1 MTISPISEKRKFVVG
16 NRRFDN
22 NVDALQY
29 FSKHPK
35 EPLYFDMGY
44 SFIHNERL
52 WTIEPPKDIK
62 EYLQEHAKHISSIYD
77 NIIIY
82 YSGGTDSHT
91 MLSAF
96 FDAGIPNVKLI
107 INDNYREEASKYNPK
122 NESTVSLNNHVGS
135 ELFAKFGEKMN
146 ALNYSIESLTFYP
159 KIKPCSYYDYYN
171 ILKDRK
177 FGDFETNLRTH
188 FLWLDQASSSA
199 PVVCKKNSANKKTC
213 VIVGRE
219 KPRVTLLKNGFW
231 AWQVNSAFTHD
242 IYGKLD
248 DDNADLIDFYFSD
261 AVPEIQIKL
270 TWEKIKILEK
280 IIKINQLPFTTNTI
294 EKLQSTL
301 SEHYTTINAAMGYT
315 ALNQYLFSNN
325 NKKELESIVETE
337 SRKRLVQYRNSNNIY
352 NLIDEFHKDAIKDI
366 REDLLNENNKIPS
379 IKSIAVPVCPSSNL
393 DGERKSPNII
403 I

>member
-1 MTISPISEKRKFVVG
+1 MDTSPISHKRKFVVG
-16 NRRFDN
+16 NRKFDN

-29 FSKHPK
+29 FSKNPK
-35 EPLYFDMGY
+35 EKMYFDLGY
-44 SFIHNERL
+44 NFINNELL
-52 WTIEPPKDIK
+52 WKVEPPEEISVYLKQHA
-62 EYLQEHAKHISSIYD
+62 EYLSTVYD
-77 NIIIY
+77 KIVLY

-91 MLSAF
+91 MLKAF
-96 FDAGIPNVKLI
+96 FDAGVTDVKLI
-107 INDNYREEASKYNPK
+107 INENHIFNPK

-146 ALNYSIESLTFYP
+146 ALNYSIESLTSCP

-177 FGDFETNLRTH
+177 FGDFETNLRAH

-213 VIVGRE
+213 VIVGKE

-231 AWQVNSAFTHD
+231 AWEVNSAFTED

-248 DDNADLIDFYFSD
+248 DDNADLIEFYFSD

-294 EKLQSTL
+294 EKLQSNL
-301 SEHYTTINAAMGYT
+301 SEHYTTITAAMGYT

-325 NKKELESIVETE
+325 NKKEVESIVETE
-337 SRKRLVQYRNSNNIY
+337 SRKHLVQYRNSNNIY

-366 REDLLNENNKIPS
+366 RKDLLNENNKIPA

-393 DGERKSPNII
+393 DEERKSPNII